1 MALKLLNPGLRPLGQ
16 FDLHDPVALRGG
28 EYVELQTFDPEPM
41 PNLAG
46 GGEGYAADVGQ
57 MLSRVVGQGNHSLAF
72 NTATR
77 TRGAAVLGGLAD
89 EGINEYGTLFGQV
102 VGSTAGRGTVFL
114 GAGVGGAA
122 VTAGPATSIASGKV
136 TVFDKEGLYGISGLG
151 SGAQL
156 TADAPVPND
165 LIFSNGGILTD
176 TDPLDGQGIDPV
188 ANATGRVGI
197 YVSELSDTSLVSTT
211 SRAVGDVAT
220 VECHAIYY
228 LGNAAA

>member
-28 EYVELQTFDPEPM
+28 EYVELQTFAPEPIA
-41 PNLAG
+41 NVAG
-46 GGEGYAADVGQ
+46 AGEGYAADVGQ
-57 MLSRVVGQGNHSLAF
+57 MLSRVAGQGNMSLAF

-77 TRGAAVLGGLAD
+77 TANAAVLGGLAD

-122 VTAGPATSIASGKV
+122 VTAGPATHIASGKV

-156 TADAPVPND
+156 TADAPVAND
-165 LIFSNGGILTD
+165 PIFSNGGILTD
-176 TDPLDGQGIDPV
+176 NDPGGS
-188 ANATGRVGI
+188 GRVGI
-197 YVSELSDTSLVSTT
+197 YVTTITDTSLVSTT
-211 SRAVGDVAT
+211 ARAVGDVAT
-220 VECHAIYY
+220 LECHAVYY
-228 LGNAAA
+228 LGNAQA